1 MDRKQMLKLLDL
13 ISVSYHMTGSRYI
26 CDPAPMNTDED
37 YVVLGTD
44 STEDQLYLKGFTCNT
59 DIELYKDLP
68 MFTAWRLGE
77 FNIIVTQDGGFYR
90 DFVRATKRAKELNL
104 LNKQDRIELFQSEL
118 YGNIPVEIPF

>member
-1 MDRKQMLKLLDL
+1 MGRKQVLKLLEL
-13 ISVSYHMTGSRYI
+13 ISVDYHMTGSRYI
-26 CDPAPMNTDED
+26 CNPAPMDTDED

-44 STEDQLYLKGFTCNT
+44 STEDQLYFKGFACNT

-77 FNIIVTQDGGFYR
+77 FNVIVTQDGGFYK

-104 LNKQDRIELFQSEL
+104 LDKQDRIELFQKEL